1 MRLLVTLSTLAAPVA
16 AGAFSLSSP
25 IDCDLGAVCYIQQ
38 FVDRDPTGGVSDF
51 RCSGLTYDGHKG
63 TDFALPSLAMQA
75 EGVNVL
81 AAADGVVT
89 GVRDEMPDVLHTG
102 PDAPDVT
109 DRECG
114 NGLVINHGDGWETQ
128 YCHLALG
135 SVIPRSG
142 QEVSAGEVI
151 GQVGLSGQTQFPHVH
166 LSVRKDGEVIDPF
179 DTGSAT
185 DCSASGELWAKP
197 IDAPDGGLLSVGFAP
212 NVPDYDAVKA
222 GSATMLPTAESN
234 LVIWGLSFGTQT
246 GDMLTLSIEGPER
259 FSFAHDETLD
269 RAQAQTFRA
278 AGKRLTMAR
287 WPAGTYNGTVTM
299 TRKGELLDS
308 MSTSFTLD

>member
-1 MRLLVTLSTLAAPVA
+1 MRLLVTLSALAAPVA

-25 IDCDLGAVCYIQQ
+25 IDCDLGDVCYIQQ
-38 FVDRDPTGGVSDF
+38 FVDRDPTSGISDF

-75 EGVNVL
+75 KGVNVL

-89 GVRDEMPDVLHTG
+89 GVRDEMPDILQTG

-185 DCSASGELWAKP
+185 DCAASDALWAEP
-197 IDAPDGGLLSVGFAP
+197 IDAPDSGIVSVGFAP

-222 GSATMLPTAESN
+222 GTATELPSAGSN
-234 LVIWGLSFGTQT
+234 LVIWGLSFGTQI
-246 GDMLTLSIEGPER
+246 GDVLTLSIEGPDG
-259 FSFAHDETLD
+259 FSFTHEETLD
-269 RAQAQTFRA
+269 RSQAQTFRA
-278 AGKRLTMAR
+278 AGKRLTTAR

-299 TRKGELLDS
+299 MRNGELLDS
-308 MSTSFTLD
+308 MSTSFTLN

>member
-1 MRLLVTLSTLAAPVA
+1 MRLLVMISALAAPVA

-25 IDCDLGAVCYIQQ
+25 IDCDLGEVCYIQQ
-38 FVDRDPTGGVSDF
+38 FVDRDPTSGLSDF

-81 AAADGVVT
+81 AAADGLVT
-89 GVRDEMPDVLHTG
+89 GVRDEMPDVLQTG

-109 DRECG
+109 DGECG

-135 SVIPRSG
+135 SVIPRVG
-142 QEVSAGEVI
+142 QEVSTGEVI

-166 LSVRKDGEVIDPF
+166 LSVRKDGDVIDPF

-185 DCSASGELWAKP
+185 DCTASGALWSEP
-197 IDAPDGGLLSVGFAP
+197 INAPDGGIVSVGFAP
-212 NVPDYDAVKA
+212 NVPNYDAVKA
-222 GSATMLPTAESN
+222 GTATTLPSAGSN
-234 LVIWGLSFGTQT
+234 LVIWGLSFGTQV
-246 GDMLTLSIEGPER
+246 GDLLTLSIDGPDGFTFTHE
-259 FSFAHDETLD
+259 ETLD

-278 AGKRLTMAR
+278 AGKRLTTDH
-287 WPAGTYNGTVTM
+287 WPAGAYNGTVTM
-299 TRKGELLDS
+299 TRNGELLDS
-308 MSTSFTLD
+308 MSTSFALD